1 MNTSI
6 AQGIKHTPFEVVFG
20 QKPRLNVTL
29 WRSIADQGIEDEE
42 DLPTS
47 ILKQLAEISNTYA
60 TRNEGERLKSMN
72 SK

>member
-29 WRSIADQGIEDEE
+29 WKSIVDQGIENEE
-42 DLPTS
+42 DLPPS
-47 ILKQLAEISNTYA
+47 ILKQLAQISNTYA
-60 TRNEGERLKSMN
+60 TRDEGEI
-72 SK
+72 